1 MSELEVWTSSLGDG
15 IIFCFAAWSSPSGS
29 MVVLVWLDGGGISSA
44 KATLPFLVARV
55 TLAASSSAGELA
67 RVFFLGGIMGWS
79 SLHKR

>member
-1 MSELEVWTSSLGDG
+1 V
-15 IIFCFAAWSSPSGS
+15 
-29 MVVLVWLDGGGISSA
+29 VVLGLLGGGGISSA